1 MIKYEL
7 LLFDLDDTLMDFSKD
22 EKVAFRYAF
31 ENIGKKYTDDVLE
44 EYKKINDIVWREL
57 EIGELKTVKDLYE
70 KRCKMFFEIYNINA
84 TTDSFNKLLDEG
96 FQKSGTL
103 FSNVEHVL
111 KKLKQRYKLGI
122 ITNGPKSQQYM
133 RLKNTGI
140 YEYFSYIFISEEVGY
155 NKPDIKFFEYVLR
168 KIEENDKSKI
178 LIIGD
183 SLTSDIQGGNN
194 CDLDTCWYNRKLQ
207 NNNLSIKPDYEI
219 KNLEEL
225 LEIL

>member
-31 ENIGKKYTDDVLE
+31 ENIGKQYTDDVLE

-70 KRCKMFFEIYNINA
+70 KRCKMFFEIYNIKA

-122 ITNGPKSQQYM
+122 ITNGPKSQQYI

-168 KIEENDKSKI
+168 KIEEKDKSKI
-178 LIIGD
+178 LIVGD

-194 CDLDTCWYNRKLQ
+194 CDLKTCWYNRKLE
-207 NNNLSIKPDYEI
+207 NNKLSIKPDYEI

-225 LEIL
+225 LDIL